1 VKGSYLLLVRLAT
14 GKDILIGKLGY
25 IHFPKASY
33 AYVGSAMNGFKA
45 RLGHHFKKGKR
56 PHWHIDY
63 LLNEADVSQIILYSS
78 EQREE
83 CVLAQALAKGFQSI
97 PGFGS
102 SDCKCGS
109 HLYFGDSEDSM
120 KERVIQAVG
129 EAGVTC
135 KSYQRRSRENDI
147 RI

>member
-1 VKGSYLLLVRLAT
+1 VKGCYLVLVRLAT

-25 IHFPKASY
+25 IHFPKAFY
-33 AYVGSAMNGFKA
+33 AYVGSAMNGFRA
-45 RLGHHFKKGKR
+45 RLAHHLKEAKK

-63 LLNEADVSQIILYSS
+63 LLNEADFWEIILYPSK
-78 EQREE
+78 QREE

-102 SDCKCGS
+102 SDCKCNS
-109 HLYFGDSEDSM
+109 HLYFGDSEDSI
-120 KERVIQAVG
+120 KEKAIQALG
-129 EAGVTC
+129 KAGITC
-135 KSYQRRSRENDI
+135 RSYQRRSRENDI

>member
-1 VKGSYLLLVRLAT
+1 MKGSYLLLVRLAT

-33 AYVGSAMNGFKA
+33 AYVGSAMNGFKT
-45 RLGHHFKKGKR
+45 RLAHHLKQEKR
-56 PHWHIDY
+56 PHWHVDY
-63 LLNEADVSQIILYSS
+63 LLNEADALEILLYPSK
-78 EQREE
+78 QRQE
-83 CVLAQALAKGFQSI
+83 CVLAQALAKKFQSI

-102 SDCKCGS
+102 SDCRCNS

-120 KERVIQAVG
+120 KKRVIQAVG
-129 EAGVTC
+129 KAGVTC
-135 KSYQRRSRENDI
+135 KSYQRRSRENGI